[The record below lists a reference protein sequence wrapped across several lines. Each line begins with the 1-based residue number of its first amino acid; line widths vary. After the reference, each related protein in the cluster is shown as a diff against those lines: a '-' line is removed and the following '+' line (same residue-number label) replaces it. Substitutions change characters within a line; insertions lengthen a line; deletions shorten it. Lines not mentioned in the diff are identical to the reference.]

1 MDGIEIWAQSA
12 GAGEGAGA
20 CHNNRYVST
29 EFRGPG
35 IEAER
40 PPRNT
45 EHSWSV
51 QWTSA
56 GATARRAVQAASS
69 RAVQRYRAY
78 SLKSFTFFLNVW
90 LQRFWYTRV
99 PEVGLRVL
107 FDWVFVSLTPSSKT
121 FRPNSCF
128 LLTFSSCVQ
137 TTISDELFFF

>member
-1 MDGIEIWAQSA
+1 MIRRLEDGWYRDMRSPECRS
-12 GAGEGAGA
+12 GGGAGA
-20 CHNNRYVST
+20 CHNNRYIST

-56 GATARRAVQAASS
+56 GARARRAVQAASS

-78 SLKSFTFFLNVW
+78 SLTSFTFF
-90 LQRFWYTRV
+90 F
-99 PEVGLRVL
+99 
-107 FDWVFVSLTPSSKT
+107 K
-121 FRPNSCF
+121 
-128 LLTFSSCVQ
+128 
-137 TTISDELFFF
+137 